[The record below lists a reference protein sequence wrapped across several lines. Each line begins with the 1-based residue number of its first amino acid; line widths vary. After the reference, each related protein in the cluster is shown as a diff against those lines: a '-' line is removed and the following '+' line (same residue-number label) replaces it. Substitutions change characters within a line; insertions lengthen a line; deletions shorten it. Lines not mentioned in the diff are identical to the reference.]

1 MKKILFIDDNAELR
15 DLTIDALRLEGFD
28 AFGAENGQLGIDLA
42 KSTTPDLILCDIMM
56 PDMDGYEV
64 YRQLKADLR
73 TSLIPFVFLS
83 ALAGRSNIRKGMNL
97 GADDYL
103 SKPVALD
110 ELLGTI
116 HARLGKTEHLN
127 DHVEILMNDLRERI
141 THVLPHEFLT
151 PLNAILGFANLIK
164 ENTHALSRSEIKDIA
179 TTIEDGG
186 NRLHDLIRS
195 YLSYALATSKEK
207 LTPRDVQID
216 HLHSRIARITGLV
229 AEKYKRKKDLILNL
243 EDASIS
249 MEPDDFD
256 FLIRELTDNAFKFS
270 EANSNVIVYSRADS
284 HSFEIRIT
292 DHGMGFP
299 IESFSDIGAFNQF
312 NRRKHEQQG
321 SGLGLITAL
330 LLTERYNGELK
341 ITNDKLGTTVI
352 LVLPR

>member
-15 DLTIDALRLEGFD
+15 DLTVDALRLEGFD

-164 ENTHALSRSEIKDIA
+164 ENTNALSRSEIKDIA

-207 LTPRDVQID
+207 LIPRDVLID

-229 AEKYKRKKDLILNL
+229 AEKYKRKQDLILNL